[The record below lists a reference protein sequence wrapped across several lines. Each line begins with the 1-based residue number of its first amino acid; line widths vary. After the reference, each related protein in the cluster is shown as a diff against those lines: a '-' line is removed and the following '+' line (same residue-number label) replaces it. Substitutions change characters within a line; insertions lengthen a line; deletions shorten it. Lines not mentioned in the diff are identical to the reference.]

1 MVKFLKTTEYPVKSP
16 VADYRGYAYNAGIDG
31 FIPENTSEFRAK
43 LSERNS
49 ELRFQS
55 AKDEND
61 GHSYFDI
68 ETGTIYVAPGEDVC
82 IPSVLYSK
90 LEKNTMLLDLNK
102 SGIAT
107 KKKLAV
113 GACVIDVS
121 YQGIIHY
128 HVYNFSR
135 DKWAELK
142 CDEKVVQMVQV
153 PVLSG
158 MEVVEN
164 LNPEEFFEEKTDR
177 AAKGFGEGT
186 GLK

>member
-31 FIPENTSEFRAK
+31 FIPENTVIFRAR
-43 LSERNS
+43 LAERNP
-49 ELRFQS
+49 ELKFLS
-55 AKDEND
+55 STDEAVR
-61 GHSYFDI
+61 HSYFDI
-68 ETGTIYVAPGEDVC
+68 APGEDVC
-82 IPSVLYSK
+82 IPSGLYSK

-128 HVYNFSR
+128 HVYNFSK

-164 LNPEEFFEEKTDR
+164 LKPEEFFEEKTDR
-177 AAKGFGEGT
+177 SDGGFGST

>member
-31 FIPENTSEFRAK
+31 FIPENTVMFRAK
-43 LSERNS
+43 LAERNP
-49 ELRFQS
+49 ELEFMS
-55 AKDEND
+55 SSGIVSN
-61 GHSYFDI
+61 SYFDI
-68 ETGTIYVAPGEDVC
+68 NTGTLHIAPGGDVC
-82 IPSVLYSK
+82 IPSGLYSK

-128 HVYNFSR
+128 HVYNFSK

-164 LNPEEFFEEKTDR
+164 LKPEEFFEEKTDR
-177 AAKGFGEGT
+177 SSGGFGST

>member
-1 MVKFLKTTEYPVKSP
+1 MKRT
-16 VADYRGYAYNAGIDG
+16 
-31 FIPENTSEFRAK
+31 K
-43 LSERNS
+43 LSERNP

-68 ETGTIYVAPGEDVC
+68 DTGTLHIAPGEDVC
-82 IPSVLYSK
+82 IPSGLYSK

-128 HVYNFSR
+128 HVYNFSK

-158 MEVVEN
+158 MEVIEN
-164 LNPEEFFEEKTDR
+164 LKPEEFFEEKTDR

>member
-31 FIPENTSEFRAK
+31 FIPENTVMFRAK
-43 LSERNS
+43 LAERNP
-49 ELRFQS
+49 ELEFMS
-55 AKDEND
+55 SSGIVSN
-61 GHSYFDI
+61 SYFDI
-68 ETGTIYVAPGEDVC
+68 NTGTLHIAPGGDVC
-82 IPSVLYSK
+82 IPSGLYSK

-128 HVYNFSR
+128 HVYNFSK

-164 LNPEEFFEEKTDR
+164 IKPEEFFEEKTDR
-177 AAKGFGEGT
+177 ASGGFGST

>member
-31 FIPENTSEFRAK
+31 FIPENTVMFRAR
-43 LSERNS
+43 LAERNP
-49 ELRFQS
+49 ELEFIS
-55 AKDEND
+55 PNEIVSN
-61 GHSYFDI
+61 SYFDI
-68 ETGTIYVAPGEDVC
+68 NTGTLYVAPGGDVC
-82 IPSVLYSK
+82 IPSGLYSK

-164 LNPEEFFEEKTDR
+164 LKPEEFFEEKTDR
-177 AAKGFGEGT
+177 ASGGFGST
-186 GLK
+186 GLV

>member
-31 FIPENTSEFRAK
+31 FIPENTVIFRAR
-43 LSERNS
+43 LAERNP
-49 ELRFQS
+49 ELKFLS
-55 AKDEND
+55 STDEAVR
-61 GHSYFDI
+61 HSYFDI
-68 ETGTIYVAPGEDVC
+68 DTGTLHIAPGEDAC
-82 IPSVLYSK
+82 IPSGLYSK

-128 HVYNFSR
+128 HVYNFSK

-164 LNPEEFFEEKTDR
+164 LKPEEFFEEKTDR
-177 AAKGFGEGT
+177 SNGGFGST